1 MSFWKNLL
9 KYGAPIA
16 GAVGGSLLGPELGVS
31 GALGGAVGG
40 GLGGVLGNEF
50 GGHGGVGGDLLEGG
64 LGALGGGLAGNSIA
78 DWAGVSPGA
87 TSAAGGSSLNN
98 LLQSMGTGSA
108 ASASIPSVAV
118 GSTGAAAS
126 GGAAGAAAS
135 GAGGSWLDQALGFA
149 KDNPVLTTAGIG
161 IGGQLL
167 APELSQLTAPTY
179 PGQKELEANA
189 KTLNSQATSA
199 LNGGL
204 TPASQNSLNDAI
216 ATIKAQYANLG
227 LSGSTMEAQD
237 IAAAHERA
245 VGASVNEG
253 LTELGLSTDMYDKIM
268 GYAMQ
273 SDNELSSAVSNL
285 LGQLGSAAG
294 SQRP

>member
-1 MSFWKNLL
+1 MSFWKSLL

-50 GGHGGVGGDLLEGG
+50 GGKGGVDGDLLEGG
-64 LGALGGGLAGNSIA
+64 LGALGGGLAGNTIA

-87 TSAAGGSSLNN
+87 ASAAGGSSLNS

-118 GSTGAAAS
+118 GSTGAAAG
-126 GGAAGAAAS
+126 GGAAGAAA
-135 GAGGSWLDQALGFA
+135 AGGSWLDQALGFA

-167 APELSQLTAPTY
+167 SPELSQLTTPTY

-189 KTLNSQATSA
+189 KTLQGQATSA

-253 LTELGLSTDMYDKIM
+253 LTELGLSTDLYDKIM

-273 SDNELSSAVSNL
+273 SDNELSSAVTNL
-285 LGQLGSAAG
+285 LGQLGSGAG